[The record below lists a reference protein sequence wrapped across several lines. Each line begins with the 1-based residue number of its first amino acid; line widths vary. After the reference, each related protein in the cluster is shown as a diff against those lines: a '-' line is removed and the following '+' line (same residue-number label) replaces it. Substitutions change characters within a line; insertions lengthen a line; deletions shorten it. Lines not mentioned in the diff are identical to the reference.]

1 MEPRPED
8 CSDDA
13 AREVA
18 MEEVAVAPSQAVA
31 TSSIEEVTLS
41 DLPDELQGRILL
53 FLRAA
58 ELGRAICTH
67 KWRAMAQVC
76 AEQAACASVSAQYR
90 ACAAQPGASGAC
102 WLHVMWTCEELEQ
115 RAGRPP
121 ARSWRDEW
129 VPLQL
134 ESLRLRAVKAGPE
147 AEARLNALLTPAAVA
162 EISKEVRQSGCSN
175 PRPADC
181 RLGWLRLAHSGT
193 APRGSGCRA
202 ARATSSARCATSR
215 RRSTGRWRTAGNGLA
230 PRRTR

>member
-1 MEPRPED
+1 MFTYIHTYNIYIYIYIYTCYARP
-8 CSDDA
+8 C
-13 AREVA
+13 
-18 MEEVAVAPSQAVA
+18 
-31 TSSIEEVTLS
+31 ILVTLS
-41 DLPDELQGRILL
+41 DLSDELQGRILL

-90 ACAAQPGASGAC
+90 ACAAQPGASGVS
-102 WLHVMWTCEELEQ
+102 WLRVMWTCEELEQ

-147 AEARLNALLTPAAVA
+147 AEARLNERLEGVKSKILA
-162 EISKEVRQSGCSN
+162 E
-175 PRPADC
+175 
-181 RLGWLRLAHSGT
+181 
-193 APRGSGCRA
+193 RA
-202 ARATSSARCATSR
+202 KMSRAF
-215 RRSTGRWRTAGNGLA
+215 
-230 PRRTR
+230 